1 MVGLEAGRS
10 GRESRTRG
18 RGPWAWAVLVPAI
31 AAGATWAVAA
41 EGPSAVVLRETFD
54 RGTAAQVR
62 IELSADGL
70 FRPGLPRNEMK
81 EGAKMPRPLA
91 IKVRTRLIF
100 YERVLD
106 LFDDPAA
113 IKIGGSPAVA
123 SAGVAP
129 GPTPPRGRPRK
140 SVRHV
145 VQAAA
150 AISGEVR
157 SHTAQ
162 LRPDIPLLVAER
174 RRGDATATVVC
185 PAGPLERS
193 ELELVEVEGD
203 PLILSEILPDG
214 PVAPGQSWPVGKA
227 AVLGISG
234 YDTITRNA
242 LEATLERLEV
252 DRATIRV
259 RGRIEG
265 SLQGATGAMACDGL
279 LSFDRRLGWI
289 DRFEINRNENR
300 RPGPVEAGMDAK
312 STILV
317 TRKVEQPPATL
328 SDAAL
333 ARVSLEVSPR
343 TERLV
348 EHGPDGRSE
357 FLHDRNWHVVGGDG
371 KRILVLKRMEGP
383 KVVAQCNLMVEQ
395 PAGPGKHLDPKVFR
409 EEATRALGGRSSVE
423 FLGMGEIPGDPADG
437 YRYKVAVQRLEGGLP
452 VVRYYYLIAAPTGEQ
467 LVVSYILAAQDVPSF
482 GEEDVAMMKSLR
494 WLPVNQAALP
504 R

>member
-1 MVGLEAGRS
+1 MIGLDGGRS
-10 GRESRTRG
+10 GGESRVRG
-18 RGPWAWAVLVPAI
+18 RSSWAWAVLVPAI
-31 AAGATWAVAA
+31 AAGATSAVAA
-41 EGPSAVVLRETFD
+41 EGPSAVILRESFD
-54 RGTAAQVR
+54 RGASSQVR

-70 FRPGLPRNEMK
+70 FQPGLPRGEMK

-106 LFDDPAA
+106 VFDDPAA
-113 IKIGGSPAVA
+113 LRIGGSPAG
-123 SAGVAP
+123 AGARQ
-129 GPTPPRGRPRK
+129 GEALSRGRPRK

-150 AISGEVR
+150 AINGEVR

-162 LRPDIPLLVAER
+162 LRPDITLLVAER

-203 PLILSEILPDG
+203 PLILSEMLPDS
-214 PVAPGQSWPVGKA
+214 PVVVGQSWPVGQA
-227 AVLGISG
+227 AVRGISG

-242 LEATLERLEV
+242 LEATLERLEA

-300 RPGPVEAGMDAK
+300 RPGPVEAGIDAK

-317 TRKVEQPPATL
+317 TRKAEQPPATL

-333 ARVSLEVSPR
+333 TRVSLEVSPR

-348 EHGPDGRSE
+348 EHGPDGRTE

-371 KRILVLKRMEGP
+371 KRVLVLKRMEGP
-383 KVVAQCNLMVEQ
+383 KVVAQCNLMVEP
-395 PAGPGKHLDPKVFR
+395 PAGRGKHLDPKAFR
-409 EEATRALGGRSSVE
+409 EEVKRALGGRSSVE
-423 FLGMGEIPGDPADG
+423 FLGMGEIPGDPAGG
-437 YRYKVAVQRLEGGLP
+437 YRYKVGVQGTEGGLP
-452 VVRYYYLIAAPTGEQ
+452 VVRYYYLIAAPSGEQ
-467 LVVSYILAAQDVPSF
+467 LVVSYILAAQDVPKF
-482 GEEDVAMMKSLR
+482 GEEDVAMMTSLR
-494 WLPVNQAALP
+494 WLPDRQAALP